1 MKDRMIMNLTPVH
14 IEAIAKNFNK
24 DKLERWKV
32 GMQDGVKRN
41 DWIDL
46 LGHCMYIL
54 DYFHNAI
61 TFNCNYSRT
70 ENSRDA

>member
-1 MKDRMIMNLTPVH
+1 MTPMH

-61 TFNCNYSRT
+61 IFNCNYSRT
-70 ENSRDA
+70 ENSKDA